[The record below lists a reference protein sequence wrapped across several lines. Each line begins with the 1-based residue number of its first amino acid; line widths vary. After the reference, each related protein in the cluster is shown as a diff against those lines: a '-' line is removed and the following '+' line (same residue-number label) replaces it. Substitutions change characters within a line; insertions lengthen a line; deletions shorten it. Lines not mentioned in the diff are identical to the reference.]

1 MSEKLTAKE
10 YAEKLLY
17 TPEYAADKQ
26 ADVKEK
32 AAAFAEGYKKF
43 MDSAKTEREAAVV
56 SEQMLLAAGYKA
68 FEPKKAYAPGE
79 KVYFIQEN
87 KAVVAATIGQKPY
100 EEGFRLVIAHIDC
113 PRLDLR
119 PNPLYESDHMSYFR
133 THYYGGIRKYQWAT
147 IPLAIHGVFTR
158 ADGSSVNFAIGED
171 ENDPV
176 FCITDLLPHL
186 GAEQNERK
194 LSEGIKGEELN
205 VLIGSDTVEE
215 EDIKEAVKLNTLIL
229 LNQKYG
235 ITERD
240 FTRAEIEVVPAY
252 KARDIGLDRAM
263 IGAYGHDDR
272 VDAYP
277 ALMAEIGT
285 KSPAYTSVCVLT
297 DKEETGSD
305 GVTGLNSM
313 YTFHFLQQL
322 CAGQGADYIT
332 ACKAAKCLSAD
343 VTAAYDP
350 TFADAFEPDN
360 GTYAGRGVAIYKYT
374 GSRGKSG
381 TSDASAE
388 LVSYLTGLMDA
399 NSVVWQIG
407 EMGKLD
413 LGGGGTVAKYV
424 ANQDIDTID
433 IGVPVLSMHSPFE
446 IVSKAD
452 VYMAYLTFK
461 AFCEDAE

>member
-1 MSEKLTAKE
+1 MTTEELKALTYRNETVAD
-10 YAEKLLY
+10 
-17 TPEYAADKQ
+17 TDRAAL
-26 ADVKEK
+26 
-32 AAAFAEGYKKF
+32 AAAQEFCEGYKTFLNKG
-43 MDSAKTEREAAVV
+43 KTEREAAAY
-56 SEQMLLAAGYKA
+56 SEELLLAAGYRP
-68 FEPKKAYAPGE
+68 FVPGE
-79 KVYFIQEN
+79 ALHAGDKIYHINRGKCVL
-87 KAVVAATIGQKPY
+87 AATIGTKGM
-100 EEGFRLVIAHIDC
+100 EDGFHLNIAHIDC

-119 PNPLYESDHMSYFR
+119 PCPLYEQTGLAYFR
-133 THYYGGIRKYQWAT
+133 THYYGGVRKYQWPT
-147 IPLAIHGVFTR
+147 IPLALHGVVYR
-158 ADGSSVNFAIGED
+158 ADGTRAEICIGEKD
-171 ENDPV
+171 SDPV

-186 GAEQNERK
+186 GAKQNAK
-194 LSEGIKGEELN
+194 SLAEGITAEDLN
-205 VLIGSDTVEE
+205 VLIASQPIADKDAEQR
-215 EDIKEAVKLNTLIL
+215 IKLNIL
-229 LNQKYG
+229 GMLNEAYG

-240 FTRAEIEVVPAY
+240 FTRAEIEVVPAH

-277 ALMAEIGT
+277 ALMAEIGIAA
-285 KSPAYTSVCVLT
+285 PAYTTICVLT

-313 YTFHFLQQL
+313 YTFHFIQQL
-322 CAGQGADYIT
+322 CAAQGADYIT
-332 ACKAAKCLSAD
+332 ACKAGKCLSAD

-350 TFADAFEPDN
+350 TFADAFETDN
-360 GTYAGRGVAIYKYT
+360 ATYAGNGVAIYKYT
-374 GSRGKSG
+374 GARGKSS

-388 LVSYLTGLMDA
+388 MVSYLTRLLEK
-399 NSVVWQIG
+399 NNVIWQIG

-433 IGVPVLSMHSPFE
+433 IGVPVLSMHAPFE
-446 IVSKAD
+446 VVSKAD